1 MHSAATVLRSQIGIS
16 ATSRKPRAPRSGRNE
31 RPEGPT
37 GGGSMRFSR
46 RMWAAGALI
55 VLVAATATAVAL
67 GGTASRGAKKP
78 IIIGAAV
85 DLTSQMKPFDSA
97 ALLAAQLRAQ

>member
-1 MHSAATVLRSQIGIS
+1 
-16 ATSRKPRAPRSGRNE
+16 
-31 RPEGPT
+31 
-37 GGGSMRFSR
+37 MRFLR

-55 VLVAATATAVAL
+55 VLAAATATAVAL
-67 GGTASRGAKKP
+67 GGTASGGAKKP

-97 ALLAAQLRAQ
+97 ALLAAQLRAQHTKVNGRSMCKFISGFARGDEIRILGQILCRLML